1 MDELESTIA
10 DLEARIARHADF
22 DDGSLLVATAQ
33 ALVVALKHLAILKA
47 QR

>member
-22 DDGSLLVATAQ
+22 DDGSLLVYVAQ
-33 ALVVALKHLAILKA
+33 ALVMLLKHVKMLEA